1 MNHFRHTKL
10 QICINSLNIII
21 ILKFFLS
28 YKYLYLRHHQQLQI
42 LRKLQ
47 ERLSKYDAPQKAMA
61 AGIYPYFREIESD
74 QDTVVKIKGKDVLM
88 FGSNSYLGLTNHPK
102 IKEAA
107 KRAIDKYGTGCAGS
121 RFLNGTLDIHI
132 ELEERLA
139 DLIGKDA
146 ALCYSTGFQ
155 VNLGVVSVL
164 AGRRDYIM
172 LDEFDHA
179 SIIEGSRLSFS
190 RVLKYDHN
198 NMLALESKLKR
209 CTPESLKLIVSDGIF
224 SMEGDIVKLPELV
237 ELADSYNATIMI
249 DDAHSIGVL
258 GKNGSGTASHFGLT
272 DKVDLIMGT
281 FSKSLASLGG
291 FIASD
296 KDTINYIKHNS
307 RSLIFSASMT
317 PASAASVLAAI
328 DIMVSE
334 PERINHLW
342 EITHYALNR
351 FREMGFDTGKS
362 ETPIIPLF
370 IRDNINALILTQRL
384 LADGIFV
391 NPVVS
396 PAVPKEDCLIRYS
409 LMATHTK
416 EQVDISIDKIT
427 KAAKEL
433 GILSNFK

>member
-1 MNHFRHTKL
+1 M
-10 QICINSLNIII
+10 
-21 ILKFFLS
+21 
-28 YKYLYLRHHQQLQI
+28 
-42 LRKLQ
+42 RKLQ
-47 ERLSKYDAPQKAMA
+47 NTFSKYDLPQKAMQ
-61 AGIYPYFREIESD
+61 AGIYPYFRTIESD
-74 QDTVVKIKGKDVLM
+74 QDTVVTIDGKRVLM

-139 DLIGKDA
+139 DLAGKDR

-164 AGRRDYIM
+164 TGRRDYLL
-172 LDEFDHA
+172 LDELNHA

-190 RVLKYDHN
+190 KVLKYGHN
-198 NMLALESKLKR
+198 DMMSLENKLKR
-209 CTPESLKLIVSDGIF
+209 CAPDSLKLIVSDGIF
-224 SMEGDIVKLPELV
+224 SMEGDIVRLPEMV
-237 ELADSYNATIMI
+237 ELADRYDASIMI
-249 DDAHSIGVL
+249 DDAHATGVL

-296 KDTINYIKHNS
+296 KDTINFIKHNS

-328 DIMVSE
+328 EIMVSE
-334 PERINHLW
+334 PERISHLW
-342 EITHYALNR
+342 EISRYALKG
-351 FREMGFDTGKS
+351 FSEMGFDTGKS
-362 ETPIIPLF
+362 ESPIIPLF
-370 IRDNINALILTQRL
+370 IRDNVKALTLTQLL
-384 LADGIFV
+384 LADGVFV

-396 PAVPKEDCLIRYS
+396 PAVPMNDSLIRYS

-416 EQVDISIDKIT
+416 EQVDMSIDKIT
-427 KAAKEL
+427 RIAKSL
-433 GILSNFK
+433 GIIN